1 MKPEYLKREVT
12 INSKSFMNLTAEFVA
27 EEFGDLDNMIEALAL
42 AENAAVLFADL
53 DTNLGLD
60 GKAKTFAGAEYA
72 TAAMLTLGESHRRG
86 EAVLQDHGDKFKR
99 AHQVALGMD
108 VSLICDIADKLF
120 ARDEDHA
127 RPEEKD
133 GGEA

>member
-12 INSKSFMNLTAEFVA
+12 INSKSFMNLTAEF
-27 EEFGDLDNMIEALAL
+27 GSLDNMIEALTL
-42 AENAAVLFADL
+42 AENAAFLFADL

-60 GKAKTFAGAEYA
+60 GSSKTFTGAEYA
-72 TAAMLTLGESHRRG
+72 TAAMLTLSESRRRG
-86 EAVLQDHGDKFKR
+86 ETVLQDHGDKFKR

-108 VSLICDIADKLF
+108 VSLICAVAEKLF

-133 GGEA
+133 GDEA